1 MEGEGE
7 APEESLVVQ
16 RQKVQQLRE
25 QLAQAMREQQEIEAA
40 ATARAR
46 AEALQREGAQQQ
58 GAQTQPVTFTDE
70 DLEDITMHMNLE
82 GPTNE

>member
-7 APEESLVVQ
+7 APEGSLVVQ

-25 QLAQAMREQQEIEAA
+25 QLAQAMREQQEIGAA

-58 GAQTQPVTFTDE
+58 QQGAQTQQVTFTDE
-70 DLEDITMHMNLE
+70 DLEDIT
-82 GPTNE
+82 